1 MKNIFKIILTI
12 LVFTLFFALLPSLP
26 AAAGQYAEAASR
38 AMAQP
43 ETTAPFIG
51 SAPAW
56 VQILIASVCGLMMLV
71 ALTPL
76 IGQTDPNGET
86 SGVVR
91 P

>member
-1 MKNIFKIILTI
+1 MKTIYKIILTI
-12 LVFTLFFALLPSLP
+12 LIVTLFFALLPSVP
-26 AAAGQYAEAASR
+26 AAAGQYIETASQS
-38 AMAQP
+38 MANP

-56 VQILIASVCGLMMLV
+56 VQILIASFCGLMGLV

-76 IGQTDPNGET
+76 LGQTDPNGEN
-86 SGVVR
+86 SGVAR

>member
-1 MKNIFKIILTI
+1 MKTLSKIILTI
-12 LVFTLFFALLPSLP
+12 LIFTLFFALLPSLP
-26 AAAGQYAEAASR
+26 AAAGQYIETASQ
-38 AMAQP
+38 AMAKP

-56 VQILIASVCGLMMLV
+56 VQILIASVCGLMALV

-76 IGQTDPNGET
+76 FGHTDPAGEV
-86 SGVVR
+86 SGIVR